1 MLTNDVIHEISE
13 QVIDSDDVYALI
25 QELKDNLTTTAV
37 GIAAPQIG
45 VLKRVI
51 LCKINGVW
59 IPMINP
65 FWTTRGF
72 DMQKKTS
79 KEGCLSFP
87 NKVVKKQRYYRIT
100 AYYYNELMQK
110 QELNLLGLA
119 AYIVQHE
126 CDHLDGITI

>member
-1 MLTNDVIHEISE
+1 MLTNEVIHEVSE
-13 QVIDSDDVYALI
+13 QITDSDDIQALI
-25 QELKDNLTTTAV
+25 QELKDNLTPNAV

-51 LCKINGVW
+51 LCKIKGVF

-65 FWTTRGF
+65 KWATTYMEKR
-72 DMQKKTS
+72 QS

-87 NKVVKKQRYYRIT
+87 DKIVKKQRYYRIFIE
-100 AYYYNELMQK
+100 YKDELFQPHVIK
-110 QELNLLGLA
+110 VSGLA

>member
-1 MLTNDVIHEISE
+1 MLTNEVIHEVSE
-13 QVIDSDDVYALI
+13 LVNDSDDVYALI
-25 QELKDNLTTTAV
+25 QELKNNLTINAV

-51 LCKINGVW
+51 LCKIKGIW

-65 FWTTRGF
+65 TWIPNGNEKRE
-72 DMQKKTS
+72 S

-87 NKVVKKQRYYRIT
+87 GKFVWIKRHFKVIIT
-100 AYYYNELMQK
+100 YQDELLNQ
-110 QELNLLGLA
+110 QELRVFGLA

-126 CDHLDGITI
+126 VDHLNGITI